1 MPCSEKNG
9 KIKSK
14 TAPKTHKILYK
25 RLLGRLEFEEMKR
38 NERLMKTMNNN
49 SLYGEEQHPT
59 GNRYALKTNQDI
71 NRGNRRKLNRREP
84 V

>member
-25 RLLGRLEFEEMKR
+25 KLLGRLEFEEMKR

-59 GNRYALKTNQDI
+59 GNR
-71 NRGNRRKLNRREP
+71 RKLNRREP